1 MINTNLTKFATST
14 TLTLFHAENNTT
26 VYGQSA
32 CQSLAES
39 VKYVYD
45 AMLPSTVDPPNTAH
59 PLTASPF
66 TTAHSQDRNR
76 TFLGYV

>member
-59 PLTASPF
+59 PLTASPLIPPPILKTEIGLF
-66 TTAHSQDRNR
+66 
-76 TFLGYV
+76 